1 MVVVKELS
9 RRPGQERPP
18 GESGVPRKEALRKNS
33 LFHQWSH
40 NSHTEQGLLLPPPLY
55 GRLGVGVGRGWP
67 LVTQLLRPSAH
78 ALWRRGRPGTAKVAA
93 RVGAARVLG
102 FGEDSQM
109 AAPPDAKS
117 QGPVSRFS
125 PFRPLGVARGRQ
137 L

>member
-1 MVVVKELS
+1 MHPGFLERKRLERAVSSIRGLTTATQS
-9 RRPGQERPP
+9 RACYCPHHCTG
-18 GESGVPRKEALRKNS
+18 GCGGGVR
-33 LFHQWSH
+33 
-40 NSHTEQGLLLPPPLY
+40 
-55 GRLGVGVGRGWP
+55 RGWP

-78 ALWRRGRPGTAKVAA
+78 ALWRRGRPGTTKVAA

-102 FGEDSQM
+102 FAEDAQM

-117 QGPVSRFS
+117 QGPVSRFR